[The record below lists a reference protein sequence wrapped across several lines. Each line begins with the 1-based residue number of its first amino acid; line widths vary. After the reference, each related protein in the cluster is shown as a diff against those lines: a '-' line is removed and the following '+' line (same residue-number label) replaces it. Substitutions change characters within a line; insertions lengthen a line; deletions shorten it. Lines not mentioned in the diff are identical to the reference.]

1 MLNTLY
7 IFSHNTFFL
16 CNCTSFGSLGEP
28 VDLDLNSAD
37 GKTGT
42 FDEKETTVQLRP
54 KAPSKP
60 PRTFVSTDL
69 DNPNYRIDRSQ
80 EVDVSEGQG
89 FEAGAAQKSELSSD
103 AINLQDNGNDERVL
117 VNPGTAELPLAV
129 KSKPKKSKKSKK
141 SKSKTKQ
148 AEEHVY
154 AVIDKKSKKQ
164 RKSSTAN
171 DEILKEN
178 IYEEIG
184 EKLLPPA
191 LPPSPPPPLLKQ
203 LSIIGAPEEPT
214 DTNVDEKATNNNKSK
229 KQVKKL
235 DPASLLQSSTEA
247 EITPEVLKPLPDRKN
262 KMIVPEIPLELPNVE
277 IKEIEN
283 VEVGKKDDEMKKL
296 SISEDVQPILSDE
309 KSDKLNLDPVKNDLK
324 DKQEEGTNENSNKF
338 ESVNEIQNDLVITDE
353 GQVLNPIAM
362 EESISDKIMLETE
375 SLKKDF
381 EEKNTENE
389 LSLDSGISLDEI
401 GVQAEKEA
409 FNGTLEV
416 KFTQEHESND
426 KTKGIL
432 KEKQSFHNQVETPLK
447 GKSVIQPESVIS
459 EKNVLDRKAKPEI
472 IAETKV
478 DQKDP
483 RHSDLPSIPKQNQP
497 EPTEKKNSVI
507 QSQSGIIRNP
517 LARKVKTEPKP
528 DNDNQYVNEDSNK
541 TEPEVNKVVLK
552 QESLI
557 QPENN
562 EIIEDKKS
570 EVEISLKNSQNIKD
584 TNNIQSEKTELKMS
598 ALNPLVGRK
607 SKKTAPDI
615 EPIIDIEKK
624 NTLDD
629 KIING
634 TSKISVDK
642 TSPSKTSVLN
652 PLANR
657 KSKKMAPD
665 PEAEVVLKA
674 DNLPNFRMAPK
685 STMARVPGT
694 RSTTAA
700 SEGMLRCFEF

>member
-1 MLNTLY
+1 MY

-129 KSKPKKSKKSKK
+129 KSKPKKTKKSKK

-164 RKSSTAN
+164 RKSSRAN

-214 DTNVDEKATNNNKSK
+214 DENVDEKATNNNKSK

-277 IKEIEN
+277 IKKIEN

-338 ESVNEIQNDLVITDE
+338 ESVNEIQNDRVITDE

-381 EEKNTENE
+381 EDKSTENE

-401 GVQAEKEA
+401 GVQPEKEA
-409 FNGTLEV
+409 FNGTLED

-426 KTKGIL
+426 KTMGIL

-528 DNDNQYVNEDSNK
+528 DKDNQYVNEDSNK

-570 EVEISLKNSQNIKD
+570 KVEINLKNNQNIKD
-584 TNNIQSEKTELKMS
+584 ANNIQSEKTELKMS

-615 EPIIDIEKK
+615 EPVIDIEKK
-624 NTLDD
+624 NTLDV

-642 TSPSKTSVLN
+642 TSPSKTSILN

-685 STMARVPGT
+685 STVARLPGT

-700 SEGMLRCFEF
+700 SEGMPRCFEF